1 MISSIEITRFRGIRE
16 GKLEDL
22 TPLVV
27 MVGPNGCGKSTVLDA
42 VLVGAA
48 PAPGPAICRVVKR
61 HSGVVRGATWLFYR
75 PADQKNA
82 EIAVET
88 ATHSR
93 RRCRLARY
101 PTMDESTTKVV
112 CHILPASGGDKSSDK
127 IAVEFRDSEVL
138 RCDDTSVA
146 LDGVADV
153 RLVEPQGNSLQE
165 PLHDLYSQARR
176 SGRREDVKGLVVDL
190 LPNVKDIEILTEGEK
205 PLLYF
210 DYADRAVPAAL
221 AGDGIHALVRVAL
234 ELASRPEGVV
244 LLEEPEVHQHPG
256 AIRQSVRAILAAV
269 RRDVQVILTTHSLE
283 LIDALVAES
292 SPDDLQRLSL
302 YQLEL
307 DNGKLISVRKPGSE
321 VAFARQEIEKDLR

>member
-1 MISSIEITRFRGIRE
+1 VISSIEITRFRGIRE

-61 HSGVVRGATWLFYR
+61 HSGVVRGPAWLLHSAIV
-75 PADQKNA
+75 PGNS
-82 EIAVET
+82 EIRVRA
-88 ATHSR
+88 
-93 RRCRLARY
+93 
-101 PTMDESTTKVV
+101 STGSAQ
-112 CHILPASGGDKSSDK
+112 HRILRVRELGGNRAQVACK
-127 IAVEFRDSEVL
+127 IRGNTVGGQP
-138 RCDDTSVA
+138 
-146 LDGVADV
+146 LDGSIEMEFDGLEPSDFPETTFAVPDV
-153 RLVEPQGNSLQE
+153 RLVEPGGNALQE
-165 PLHDLYSQARR
+165 ALHDLYSQARR
-176 SGRREDVKGLVVDL
+176 FARREDVKGLIVDL
-190 LPNVKDIEILTEGEK
+190 LPNVKDIEILTEAEN
-205 PLLYF
+205 PVLYF
-210 DYADRAVPAAL
+210 VYEDSAVPAAL

-269 RRDVQVILTTHSLE
+269 RREIQVILTTHSLE

-307 DNGKLISVRKPGSE
+307 DNGKLISVRKPGPE
-321 VAFARQEIEKDLR
+321 VAFSRGEIEEDLR